1 MTRKRIGAI
10 SVIAISLLLLVAF
23 TLEPTYV
30 IRVHHEYW
38 QVTGTKA
45 VQEWDY
51 SFYLFGV
58 TGTARSIVYLGQGY
72 DRYLEINIISKSGT
86 IDLSVEYADE
96 MLFEVT
102 DASAV
107 IVTLPVNSS
116 NPKIT
121 ISPYWSNNM
130 TLEGYIKAYCWIPI
144 ESAPFYYIRTVLGGG
159 N

>member
-1 MTRKRIGAI
+1 MTRKRVGVI
-10 SVIAISLLLLVAF
+10 SVIAISLLLVAF
-23 TLEPTYV
+23 TIEPTYV

-38 QVTGTKA
+38 QVTETKA

-51 SFYLFGV
+51 GFYLFGV
-58 TGTARSIVYLGQGY
+58 TGTARSIVYPGQGY

-96 MLFEVT
+96 ILFEVT

-107 IVTLPVNSS
+107 IVILPVNSS

-130 TLEGYIKAYCWIPI
+130 TLEEYIKAYCWIPVV
-144 ESAPFYYIRTVLGGG
+144 SAPSYFIRTLLGGG
-159 N
+159 K